1 MKWSQTSQAYQDL
14 FAQQINKKVNG
25 NKTYIE
31 IGANYPVKRSN
42 TYNLE
47 VNDKCT
53 GLIVELNERY
63 KRAWDKSTERSNSI
77 RWCDAISLNYI
88 DAIKQLNL
96 PTHITYLSCDIE
108 PVENTFKALQ
118 AVIGQGI
125 KFDCITFEHD
135 YYRSETD
142 YREIVDNYL
151 QSAGY
156 KIAVHNVYFNDD
168 PNLLFETWYVNQ
180 DINFDVIEFKDWKN
194 NVDFCN

>member
-1 MKWSQTSQAYQDL
+1 MSWTQTSQAYQDL
-14 FAQQINKKVNG
+14 FARQVNEKVKG
-25 NKTYIE
+25 NKTYVE

-47 VNDKCT
+47 VNDNWT
-53 GLIVELNERY
+53 GLSIELNERY

-77 RWCDAISLNYI
+77 RWCDAITLNYI

-108 PVENTFKALQ
+108 PVENTFEALQ
-118 AVIGQGI
+118 AVIEQGI

-142 YREIVDNYL
+142 YREVVDNYL

-156 KIAVHNVYFNDD
+156 KIAVYNVYFNND

>member
-47 VNDKCT
+47 VNDKWT
-53 GLIVELNERY
+53 GLSVELNERY

-142 YREIVDNYL
+142 YREVVDNYL

>member
-47 VNDKCT
+47 VNDKWT
-53 GLIVELNERY
+53 GLSVELNERY

-142 YREIVDNYL
+142 YREVVDNYL

-156 KIAVHNVYFNDD
+156 KIAVYNVYFNDD

>member
-1 MKWSQTSQAYQDL
+1 MRWSQTSQAYQDL

-47 VNDKCT
+47 VNDKWT
-53 GLIVELNERY
+53 GLSVELNERY
-63 KRAWDKSTERSNSI
+63 KQAWDKSTERSNSI

-142 YREIVDNYL
+142 YREVVDNYL
-151 QSAGY
+151 HSAGY

>member
-47 VNDKCT
+47 VNDKWT
-53 GLIVELNERY
+53 GLSVELNERY